1 MKKLLLAFISIF
13 FTTNS
18 FALPGNSYK
27 KEEAWAKNHPFLVY
41 ENCHCAA
48 SHYKKLNGNR
58 FLTYN
63 YEGADI
69 IDENTIMLLGN
80 GCQDSFGSPIE
91 LDDMTPNVVECLEKT
106 KEEFKDNK
114 SEGLLKIL
122 TLIYNNKELLEDIKN
137 AKLYKS
143 GYRYFYINSGL
154 GSNPDG
160 TPLVVKRNKFKKPI
174 EEKIYS
180 GKKFDYLIS
189 YYKISILG
197 KNAKR
202 YDNKNFIGYVTDSWK
217 SDLLLKNKL
226 ESEVKQKEVVEEKKK
241 VFNLD

>member
-13 FTTNS
+13 FATNS

-27 KEEAWAKNHPFLVY
+27 KEESWAKNHPFLVY
-41 ENCHCAA
+41 DFCRCYA
-48 SHYKKLNGNR
+48 SYYKKLNGNR
-58 FLTYN
+58 VLTYN
-63 YEGADI
+63 YGVNDI
-69 IDENTIMLLGN
+69 IQQNTIILLGN
-80 GCQDSFGSPIE
+80 GCDSEIN
-91 LDDMTPNVVECLEKT
+91 LDEMYPNEIECLEKT

-114 SEGLLKIL
+114 SEALLKIL

-174 EEKIYS
+174 EEKIYK

-202 YDNKNFIGYVTDSWK
+202 YDNKNFIDSVTDSWK

-226 ESEVKQKEVVEEKKK
+226 ESEIKQKEVVEEKKK